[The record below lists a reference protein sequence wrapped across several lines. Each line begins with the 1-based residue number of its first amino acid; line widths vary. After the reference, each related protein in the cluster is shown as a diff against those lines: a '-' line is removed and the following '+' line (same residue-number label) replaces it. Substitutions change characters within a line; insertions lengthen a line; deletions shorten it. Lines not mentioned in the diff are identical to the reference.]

1 MPFTQNQLAV
11 GSNYQL
17 DYFLKNDPIDQINTR
32 HPLYSALIAKK
43 KETVVGN
50 EYEVEQVRF
59 TNDSNYQNYFG
70 ADQVTFNEKDTV
82 RQAKYKHFNF
92 HDGFGFDED
101 TLRANGIVITD
112 DEEATASKAEK
123 VQLTNRLQ
131 ESFETLKLGAQ
142 ENLDKE
148 MHLDGSQSAKACP
161 GLDHLISTTPN
172 VGIVGGLDA
181 STATWWRNSANLA
194 IPTTTAGVLVDEME
208 QTWRACTR
216 YGNMTPDLIIAGQD
230 FIDAYRK
237 DAQAINSRWITV
249 PGKGGVSQDAST
261 SGLYFHNVEVVWD
274 PTMDALDDI
283 VGPQDNPWSKRAYF
297 LNTRSLFFKPV
308 SGAWMKRRKPP
319 RVYDRYVH
327 YWAITGAYRMT
338 CNQRNANAVL
348 SIY

>member
-1 MPFTQNQLAV
+1 MPFTENQLKV
-11 GSNYQL
+11 GANYQL

-43 KETVVGN
+43 KETVGSN

-59 TNDSNYQNYFG
+59 TNDSNYQNFFG

-92 HDGFGFDED
+92 HDGFAFDED
-101 TLRANGIVITD
+101 TLRANGIIITE
-112 DEEATASKAEK
+112 DEEATPTKAEK
-123 VQLTNRLQ
+123 VQLTNRLK

-148 MHLDGSQSAKACP
+148 MHLDGTQSAKACP

-172 VGIVGGLDA
+172 VGIVGGIDA
-181 STATWWRNSANLA
+181 STAEWWRNNTNLS
-194 IPTTTAGVLVDEME
+194 IPQGSLVDEME
-208 QTWRACTR
+208 LSWRACTR
-216 YGNMTPDLIIAGQD
+216 FGNKEPDLIVVGSD
-230 FIDAYRK
+230 FLDAYRRE
-237 DAQAINSRWITV
+237 AGLTINRQIHD
-249 PGKGGVSQDAST
+249 GGNQRGGVSLDASVT
-261 SGLYFHNVEVVWD
+261 KTFFKGVELVWD

-283 VGPQDNPWSKRAYF
+283 VGPQDHPWAKRAYF
-297 LNTRSLFFKPV
+297 LNTSSLFFKPLA
-308 SGAWMKRRKPP
+308 GDWMKKRKPP

-327 YWAITGAYRMT
+327 YWAITGSYRMT